1 MDQIKL
7 CYAAVKED
15 HCAFKMMQIQ
25 FIALAR
31 QLLSHPQT
39 PFSWLQLLQE
49 VCRIIQPKDDDNSE
63 LLEAL
68 TNEVEDRPL
77 SDNEN
82 VHRCTPPILLSKRE
96 GNPCTLSS
104 TISEESACSSQGIV
118 RFLNRVFGNS
128 NDVLSSPETSAKLD
142 PDFDPLKLELDT
154 SKDKD
159 PAVISLCNKNLSREG
174 NGIFSMPSLTSLYL
188 KQEINANCEHEA
200 QSDLQLNYD
209 YDLFDE
215 NGAQENLNLLNISQ
229 NKRTHLGGK
238 AIESQVCETNFI
250 SSSALSEHQRTHTEK
265 KPFLC
270 QVCNESFTDSG
281 SLSKH
286 QRLHTGAKPFE
297 SDVCTKTFNL
307 EHSQSHHRRIHTG
320 GKPFACKVCGKS
332 FKFRGNLLI
341 HQTTHSG
348 EKLFECQVCEKSFT
362 FRSGLFKHQR
372 MHAGEKPSFE
382 CEICEKKF
390 SSSSSLSRHRKRIH
404 NGEKRFM

>member
-7 CYAAVKED
+7 CYAAVKEELGVEDAACGTTNIHEDQRKTED

-68 TNEVEDRPL
+68 TN
-77 SDNEN
+77 
-82 VHRCTPPILLSKRE
+82 
-96 GNPCTLSS
+96 
-104 TISEESACSSQGIV
+104 
-118 RFLNRVFGNS
+118 
-128 NDVLSSPETSAKLD
+128 ETSAKLD